1 MFLFLVD
8 EIMAKWKHLR
18 DHFHREIKLQEAGE
32 AHKKRKYV
40 YFDDM
45 EFMRPFVGFKLPS
58 LNRSSVKTFD
68 SMDESQDFKDNDT
81 DIDMDLFLKSSDYMD
96 EEEETKANVSNSSS
110 QAEGRNR
117 SKRVIKLTP
126 KALQN
131 KPTSS
136 GSTPAT
142 GLKRSQRG
150 EAIIKNFDVLK
161 KTSGGSNA
169 GSSSTN
175 PTFKIRDGDISF
187 CLSLVPTLRK
197 LGDGHK
203 LRAKI
208 EILKILHKYVDHLE
222 RRKIA
227 TRSTTANHN
236 NTNNNNQ
243 TGGNHDYDMAEDHL
257 EEYEEG
263 GGVSVKHE
271 EHDDPLNNSGGGGG
285 NTKAWWT

>member
-1 MFLFLVD
+1 
-8 EIMAKWKHLR
+8 MAKWKHLR

-58 LNRSSVKTFD
+58 INRSSVKTFD
-68 SMDESQDFKDNDT
+68 SMDDSQEYKDNDT
-81 DIDMDLFLKSSDYMD
+81 DIDMDLFLKSDEFVD
-96 EEEETKANVSNSSS
+96 EEEETKANVSNSSN
-110 QAEGRNR
+110 QEGRR
-117 SKRVIKLTP
+117 GSKRIVKLTP

-131 KPTSS
+131 KPSS
-136 GSTPAT
+136 SASTPAT
-142 GLKRSQRG
+142 RRSQKA
-150 EAIIKNFDVLK
+150 EAVIKNFDVLK
-161 KTSGGSNA
+161 KTSGASASSN
-169 GSSSTN
+169 N

-208 EILKILHKYVDHLE
+208 EILKILHKFVDHIE

-227 TRSTTANHN
+227 TRSNAANHN

-243 TGGNHDYDMAEDHL
+243 TVGAEHEDDMAEDHL

-263 GGVSVKHE
+263 GGVNIKHE
-271 EHDDPLNNSGGGGG
+271 EHDDPLNNNGGGGGGG